1 MAKKP
6 TKKSIAE
13 LKKDLEDMKG
23 LGVDKKFIDKVEL
36 AISEQEKEEKENE
49 KKRKEA
55 EKKVAELTKQAKE
68 EEKKKKE
75 QKKKVADN
83 VKKFT
88 KDQKKKEEE
97 DTKDLEEIDQEIL
110 DILGLDKF
118 DLEMDPEEYRT
129 LLLEKIQENKQ
140 KGQDISNAKLA
151 QERKRV
157 RGSDKKYT
165 AQKKKTVKPSNFV
178 GKDTTKKEEP
188 QKIQTDKLLPS
199 AGQTGGSIE
208 GEDIDAR
215 IEEVKAEIEENTQE
229 KLLPLSQSL
238 DDIAK
243 ALEGILNTNQKKLE
257 IEQQAARDAA
267 KKEETAGF
275 KKKEAELE
283 EPDIDKKIEEGL
295 EKKLNPT
302 TSIFDMILNFFK
314 NILLGGAITGLLSI
328 FKNPAGFLT
337 GLTNFLNDFIN
348 FANGIIQQVSQ
359 FIFAPF
365 NAVITSINSALNEI
379 EYALAQI
386 AKVVPGVPTPKF
398 PNIPPLALP
407 PLPTI
412 PPNALANLLNVQQQ
426 AGGGEVMPD
435 GMSFLEG
442 GAIDNLSGMKIK
454 GMGKDTQLIAAQPGE
469 VMMSK
474 KAVDMFGADTLL
486 GMNAAAGGT
495 NKPKYGKVPGFQE
508 GGMIDIRRATSRDV
522 GSPTMGT
529 ASKGVLI
536 VPGHYGYGGGTPGNT
551 SGLSRQAGMASGWD
565 EYLANVMI
573 GKEVVKQVKALNP
586 AIPIRFYEK
595 PGGFENSNRGLA
607 NAIAHYKDLE
617 AQGYEVIELHHDEPR
632 GRGGLLGS
640 YTNYSSLD
648 KRLAELGGNFGFGYK
663 GRFQTGYGMNKGGI
677 SMFEVAP
684 LGGQYE
690 QGLISGDKNATLAG
704 AAPLV
709 QAITEV
715 YGGNRQS
722 PTPEISQT
730 TPQASVT
737 RTKVDISVAP
747 PQSQNTGGAT
757 QVLPVPQSTGQLNS
771 AASAAQGRIP
781 NFGAEDGGNFDL
793 IVVKSIYNI
802 VG

>member
-1 MAKKP
+1 MAKNQNNNLN
-6 TKKSIAE
+6 IEE
-13 LKKDLEDMKG
+13 LRKEYEEFKM
-23 LGVDKKFIDKVEL
+23 LGVDEKTLKKIED
-36 AISEQEKEEKENE
+36 AINQLEKREEEKK

-55 EKKVAELTKQAKE
+55 EKKVAEITKQAKE

-88 KDQKKKEEE
+88 KEQNKKEEE
-97 DTKDLEEIDQEIL
+97 DRKDLEEIDQEIL
-110 DILGLDKF
+110 DILGMDKF
-118 DLEMDPEEYRT
+118 DVEMDPEEYRT

-140 KGQDISNAKLA
+140 KGQDSSNAKLA
-151 QERKRV
+151 NERKRV

-215 IEEVKAEIEENTQE
+215 IEEVKGEIEEDTKQ

-243 ALEGILNTNQKKLE
+243 TLEGILNTNQKKLE
-257 IEQQAARDAA
+257 IEKQAARDAA

-275 KKKEAELE
+275 KEKEAQLE
-283 EPDIDKKIEEGL
+283 DSDIDKKIEEGL

-302 TSIFDMILNFFK
+302 TSIFDMILGFFK
-314 NILLGGAITGLLSI
+314 NVILGNIVTNLLKI
-328 FKNPAGFLT
+328 FQNPAGFLT

-365 NAVITSINSALNEI
+365 NAVINGINFALNEL

-386 AKVVPGVPTPKF
+386 AKIIPGVPTPKF
-398 PNIPPLALP
+398 PNIPVLALP
-407 PLPTI
+407 NLPTI
-412 PPNALANLLNVQQQ
+412 PPNALANLLNIQQQ

-442 GAIDNLSGMKIK
+442 GAIDKLSGMSIK

-495 NKPKYGKVPGFQE
+495 NEPKYGKVPGMFN
-508 GGMIDIRRATSRDV
+508 GGVVPGLGRQGSAPIRDFGA
-522 GSPTMGT
+522 GSG
-529 ASKGVLI
+529 AGSKGYIV
-536 VPGHYGYGGGTPGNT
+536 VPGHAAGEGAPGEMQLVRELARRTVENLKAKYGPDIPVRLMDMHDETPNT
-551 SGLSRQAGMASGWD
+551 QEGFVIQQNKL
-565 EYLANVMI
+565 
-573 GKEVVKQVKALNP
+573 KAL
-586 AIPIRFYEK
+586 E
-595 PGGFENSNRGLA
+595 
-607 NAIAHYKDLE
+607 D
-617 AQGYEVIELHHDEPR
+617 QGYEVLEIHMDASLESKFGTGR
-632 GRGGLLGS
+632 GVIPPMPGTDDINPVEADFARTAGAFGREHRGGLAGTNRGVSLIELGNMS
-640 YTNYSSLD
+640 PELQNSVLRGNGLNDDQINTLTAPLESSLA
-648 KRLAELGGNFGFGYK
+648 RGLNLQPG
-663 GRFQTGYGMNKGGI
+663 
-677 SMFEVAP
+677 AP
-684 LGGQYE
+684 SAQ
-690 QGLISGDKNATLAG
+690 
-704 AAPLV
+704 
-709 QAITEV
+709 IT
-715 YGGNRQS
+715 RQKVDV
-722 PTPEISQT
+722 TIK
-730 TPQASVT
+730 TPQA
-737 RTKVDISVAP
+737 
-747 PQSQNTGGAT
+747 QNTGGGS
-757 QVLPVPQSTGQLNS
+757 QVVPVPQGNGQLNS
-771 AASAAQGRIP
+771 AASSAQGRVP